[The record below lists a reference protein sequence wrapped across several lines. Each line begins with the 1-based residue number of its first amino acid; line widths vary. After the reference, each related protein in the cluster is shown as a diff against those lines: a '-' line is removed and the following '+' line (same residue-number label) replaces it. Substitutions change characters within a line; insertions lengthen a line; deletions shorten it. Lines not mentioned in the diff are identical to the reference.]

1 VPPDGWT
8 HSRGFGKLRLSYRT
22 QLQRSVRGVMKKYLV
37 IAIAG
42 WFGAGS
48 VAVYAAD
55 GNAEAGKE
63 KISMCKGCHGIP
75 FYKASFPR
83 VYRVPKIGGQQS
95 AYIVKALQDYK
106 SGQRTQP
113 NMREIAEGLS
123 DQDMADVAAYYGSA
137 K

>member
-1 VPPDGWT
+1 
-8 HSRGFGKLRLSYRT
+8 
-22 QLQRSVRGVMKKYLV
+22 MKKYLV

-48 VAVYAAD
+48 AGVSAAD

-63 KISMCKGCHGIP
+63 KISMCEGCHGIP

-113 NMREIAEGLS
+113 NMRPIAEGLS
-123 DQDMADVAAYYGSA
+123 DQDMADIAAYYGSQ